1 MTEILIFI
9 GFLLIVIISFLFKT
23 NWFLKRNMLYK
34 DQMLKS
40 ELIKIEI
47 RKKMIYEKWNLEK
60 EFQNNFKINM
70 NIINHEIMEIQ
81 NKILKIL
88 FRD

>member
-1 MTEILIFI
+1 MTEILICI

-23 NWFLKRNMLYK
+23 NWFLKRNMLFK

-40 ELIKIEI
+40 ELNKIEI
-47 RKKMIYEKWNLEK
+47 RKKMIYEKRNLEK
-60 EFQNNFKINM
+60 EFQNNFKKKM
-70 NIINHEIMEIQ
+70 NIINHDIMDIQ